1 MDNILDRVIQN
12 YHFFTRSESKV
23 ADYILKA
30 KQEIQSMTISEL
42 AANCGVAE
50 ATVTRF
56 CRSLGC
62 KGFHDFKMA
71 VALAV
76 LSPEGGSASERYG
89 MCGEVHAEDSIEE
102 KCRKLCY
109 IGTEALQQTCT
120 LIEPEQIRVA
130 VDCLFQAR
138 CVYCFGQG
146 NSSITA
152 MEAWGRFSSVTHKFH
167 WISDVHMQAYTASL
181 LGPQDVVLYF
191 SFSGA
196 TRELSEIGEL
206 LRQNGARMILITR
219 FPNSPGASYA
229 SPILICGANE
239 GPLQQGS
246 LSAKIA
252 QLYLIDVLF
261 NEYCS
266 RDLERTIENRAKTSN
281 SLRSKLL

>member
-12 YHFFTRSESKV
+12 YHFFTRSENKV

-120 LIEPEQIRVA
+120 LIEPVQR
-130 VDCLFQAR
+130 
-138 CVYCFGQG
+138 
-146 NSSITA
+146 S
-152 MEAWGRFSSVTHKFH
+152 
-167 WISDVHMQAYTASL
+167 TAS
-181 LGPQDVVLYF
+181 F
-191 SFSGA
+191 
-196 TRELSEIGEL
+196 R
-206 LRQNGARMILITR
+206 
-219 FPNSPGASYA
+219 PGASTVSGRA
-229 SPILICGANE
+229 TPLLLRWRRGAGSHRSPTNSIGFPMCTCRLI
-239 GPLQQGS
+239 PLPC
-246 LSAKIA
+246 LA
-252 QLYLIDVLF
+252 
-261 NEYCS
+261 
-266 RDLERTIENRAKTSN
+266 RRT
-281 SLRSKLL
+281 